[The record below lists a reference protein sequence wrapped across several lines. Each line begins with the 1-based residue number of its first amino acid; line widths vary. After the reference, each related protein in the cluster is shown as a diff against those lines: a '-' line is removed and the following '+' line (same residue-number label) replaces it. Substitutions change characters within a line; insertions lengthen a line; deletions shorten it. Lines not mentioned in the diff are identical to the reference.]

1 MNEHSNAGPSLV
13 GDTIPS
19 NPKRNLAPNLK
30 MPVRALLQCLIM
42 RLPRN
47 MLIVKKCSKKMQ
59 FQVPNVIS
67 NVLAEGKLPNP
78 SATTE
83 FLKIFEVVIFPQL

>member
-1 MNEHSNAGPSLV
+1 
-13 GDTIPS
+13 
-19 NPKRNLAPNLK
+19 
-30 MPVRALLQCLIM
+30 
-42 RLPRN
+42 
-47 MLIVKKCSKKMQ
+47 MQ

>member
-1 MNEHSNAGPSLV
+1 
-13 GDTIPS
+13 
-19 NPKRNLAPNLK
+19 

-83 FLKIFEVVIFPQL
+83 FLKIQAQKLPTESCFCSSVGANT